1 MAIPFWK
8 QPLVTPSQNG
18 SSENESSVGSRVNI
32 QQKLQEKKQKQLAE
46 LKVIEEEIKQGKL
59 VGPQLTGT
67 LSSNEGSVR
76 QQSLPRQPIPR
87 IKKHDLDPTK
97 FYDNG
102 GGYSN
107 MMMLQSCYEDTS
119 DVDAYGTAYVVD
131 HHHRPSSSSFNQ
143 TNNLNMPPTDVNSLT
158 RAVIAKSKVPRTF
171 HQNIQA
177 STATPSPTIP
187 PGGTHHLPTDTNTTN
202 SNKSSSTQS
211 QSRRPINLNQNSSNY
226 KNAVRHPDAGVISRG
241 SPNVQDNVQ
250 FVLGYNNMVMPSQKD
265 SNRGTPPIQ
274 NAQINSPMMHM
285 LQRQQQ
291 MITPTGVL
299 LSPHPYLEH
308 HRGPQGEF
316 YNWNQDGGPLS
327 SEEEEDN
334 MHHPPSDIDSQMSL
348 PRSYTLP
355 REFKYYRRSKSRKM
369 DNFVASNNS
378 SSDGEGGQ
386 ETEILLFESI
396 NELFYYFT
404 GDVDSVDD
412 NESPAGHAPKHYY
425 HHMTRRQYAQQQAT
439 GRISVPAVGN
449 QPIYLN
455 SPPPHSYVRN
465 LDLISNVLDGTQQ
478 QQHVLSG
485 QHHGVRRMRYPGFR
499 NIGGTGPNVETKL

>member
-8 QPLVTPSQNG
+8 QPLVTSSQNG

-67 LSSNEGSVR
+67 LSSNEGSAR

-107 MMMLQSCYEDTS
+107 MMMLQSCYDDTS
-119 DVDAYGTAYVVD
+119 DVDVYGTAYVVD

-158 RAVIAKSKVPRTF
+158 RAVISKSKVPRTF

-187 PGGTHHLPTDTNTTN
+187 PGGSQHPPTDTNTTN

-211 QSRRPINLNQNSSNY
+211 QSRGPIHMNPNSSTY
-226 KNAVRHPDAGVISRG
+226 KHVVRNAAGVI
-241 SPNVQDNVQ
+241 SPNVQDGVQ
-250 FVLGYNNMVMPSQKD
+250 FVVGYSCKMA
-265 SNRGTPPIQ
+265 SNRGTPPVQ
-274 NAQINSPMMHM
+274 SAQINSPMMHM
-285 LQRQQQ
+285 LHRQQQ
-291 MITPTGVL
+291 IITPVL

-308 HRGPQGEF
+308 HGGPQEQGEF
-316 YNWNQDGGPLS
+316 YNWNQGGGSLS

-334 MHHPPSDIDSQMSL
+334 THHPPSDIDSQMSL

-369 DNFVASNNS
+369 DNFVANNNS
-378 SSDGEGGQ
+378 SSDGESEEQGWD
-386 ETEILLFESI
+386 E
-396 NELFYYFT
+396 NEQIPVFFCFT

-412 NESPAGHAPKHYY
+412 NESNAGGHAPKHYY
-425 HHMTRRQYAQQQAT
+425 NNMTRRQYAQQQAT

-478 QQHVLSG
+478 QHALSAQHHLP
-485 QHHGVRRMRYPGFR
+485 HGVRRMRYPGFR
-499 NIGGTGPNVETKL
+499 TGGTGPNVETKL